1 MSSRRNDCGN
11 GKRLGKLK
19 RLAEKPKWDYHKGRS
34 KNRQTDLVD
43 NGGVRWSSSIAT
55 YHIIAKEINIMD
67 IGQLLITAMLI
78 EAVWETGKMVWQDG
92 KLQIDRIGTLVIGL
106 VMAFALK
113 LDLMDMMGMT
123 TFIPYVGTVMTG
135 ILISRGS
142 SYVHD
147 IANKLQQ

>member
-1 MSSRRNDCGN
+1 
-11 GKRLGKLK
+11 
-19 RLAEKPKWDYHKGRS
+19 
-34 KNRQTDLVD
+34 
-43 NGGVRWSSSIAT
+43 
-55 YHIIAKEINIMD
+55 MD